1 MSTNHTRTSFS
12 SDDSGNIKQEPDNLH
27 RDEQEN
33 SANGLDSTEVADGQ
47 DGRNIRALG
56 SQDMD
61 SANGLL
67 RLNDTEDGAM
77 DVPEAAIANAAASEG
92 QTKTGLVAMASPAP
106 APNPVN
112 VPNAQQAAKKHDQPD
127 DEEPNTSNSDSNTDE
142 AVTQEEKEEAIAETG
157 TSIDH
162 QPAY

>member
-12 SDDSGNIKQEPDNLH
+12 SDDSANVNQEPDNLN
-27 RDEQEN
+27 RPEQEN
-33 SANGLDSTEVADGQ
+33 SANGLDSTEVTGGEN
-47 DGRNIRALG
+47 GRNIRGMG

-77 DVPEAAIANAAASEG
+77 DVPDEAIANAAASEG
-92 QTKTGLVAMASPAP
+92 QTKTGPVGAAAYTLVPT
-106 APNPVN
+106 VN
-112 VPNAQQAAKKHDQPD
+112 VPNAQQAAKKHDEADQ
-127 DEEPNTSNSDSNTDE
+127 EANTGDSDSNTDE
-142 AVTQEEKEEAIAETG
+142 AVTQEEKEEDIAETG
-157 TSIDH
+157 TSINH